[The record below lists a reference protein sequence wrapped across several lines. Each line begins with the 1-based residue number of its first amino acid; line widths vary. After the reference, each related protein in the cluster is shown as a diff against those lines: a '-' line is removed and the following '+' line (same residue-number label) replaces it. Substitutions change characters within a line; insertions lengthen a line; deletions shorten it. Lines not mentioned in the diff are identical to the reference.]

1 MRASYNRVTCEGR
14 QLAITQV
21 AITQVAITQVAIT
34 QVAITQVRG
43 PSPSPCNHASRN
55 HASSWSLPLSLQ
67 SRKSQSRKFV
77 APSTQHT
84 FILFRLLQGLRRAYQ
99 AQRGSRNSRAALL
112 CTRGI
117 PASLSRRSV
126 QGFGLGFRSVS
137 GMSPSSLG
145 LRIEGLRF
153 VVYLLFV
160 CCLSVL

>member
-1 MRASYNRVTCEGR
+1 MRGAAARNHASRNHASR
-14 QLAITQV
+14 
-21 AITQVAITQVAIT
+21 
-34 QVAITQVRG
+34 
-43 PSPSPCNHASRN
+43 NHASRN

-77 APSTQHT
+77 VPPPLPAITQVAITQVRGPSTQHT
-84 FILFRLLQGLRRAYQ
+84 FIVFRLLQGLRRAYQ

-137 GMSPSSLG
+137 GMSPSNLG

>member
-1 MRASYNRVTCEGR
+1 MLAHATVGGACGR
-14 QLAITQV
+14 RIIVSHARGGSSQSRKSQSRKSQSRKSQSRKFVVPPPLP
-21 AITQVAITQVAIT
+21 AIT

-43 PSPSPCNHASRN
+43 PS
-55 HASSWSLPLSLQ
+55 
-67 SRKSQSRKFV
+67 
-77 APSTQHT
+77 TQHT
-84 FILFRLLQGLRRAYQ
+84 FIVYRLLQGLRRAYQ

-117 PASLSRRSV
+117 PASLSCRSV

-137 GMSPSSLG
+137 GMSASNLG